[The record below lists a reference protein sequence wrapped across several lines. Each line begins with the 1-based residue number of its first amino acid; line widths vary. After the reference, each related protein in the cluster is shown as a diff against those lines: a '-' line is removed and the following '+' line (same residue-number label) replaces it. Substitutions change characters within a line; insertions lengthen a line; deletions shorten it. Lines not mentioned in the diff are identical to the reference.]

1 MLKRESGIKDIKGI
15 GDKAAQ
21 KYEKLKIYTVG
32 DLIEHYPRDYD
43 KYERICN
50 ISDVQEGKKATI
62 EGTLV
67 RRPVIKN
74 VRNLKIISIRL
85 RDRSGTINVTWFNM
99 PFLLNSLKMGSY
111 YILRGTVR
119 RKMNGL
125 CIEQPEM
132 LSKQSYYDKMDRLF
146 PIYSL
151 TDGISNN
158 SISKSVRYALSEF
171 EDTEDAL
178 PAGIRKKYG
187 LLSYKK
193 ALEGIHFPENMEVL
207 KQARRRLVFDEFF
220 WFILGIKAMSKN
232 LAKQKLKRVYNEND
246 VCDKFIKTLP
256 YELTDAQIR
265 TWNEIKRD
273 MLSGYVMNR
282 IVQGDVG
289 SGKTIVALL
298 ALLFNYSC
306 GYEGALMVPTE
317 VLARQHYEEA
327 VKLFDGLDVRI
338 DLLTG
343 STSAKEK
350 KIIYEKIAAG
360 KTDIVIGTHALL
372 EDKVSFGCL
381 GLVITDEQ
389 HRFGVKQRKNL
400 AMQGEDVHV
409 LVMSAT
415 PIPRSLA
422 LVLYGDM
429 DMSVIDTMPKGRLPI
444 QNCVVDT
451 SYRQTAYRFIENQV
465 KAGSQAYIICPMV
478 HENDEMELEN
488 VIEYTEMLKGQLS
501 PDIRVQSLYGSMK
514 AGEKNQVMEAFSRGD
529 IDVIVSTT
537 VIEVGINVPNA
548 TVMMVENAERFGL
561 AGLHQLRGRVGR
573 GDKQSYCIFMS
584 ANKSKKSME
593 RLKVL
598 NESNDGFFIASEDL
612 RLRGPG
618 ELMGVRQSGE
628 LGFGLA
634 DIYAD
639 ASVLNEVNE
648 AIKELPDETVRK
660 LVEDNKRFV
669 NCQIAL

>member
-1 MLKRESGIKDIKGI
+1 MSG
-15 GDKAAQ
+15 
-21 KYEKLKIYTVG
+21 
-32 DLIEHYPRDYD
+32 
-43 KYERICN
+43 
-50 ISDVQEGKKATI
+50 
-62 EGTLV
+62 
-67 RRPVIKN
+67 
-74 VRNLKIISIRL
+74 
-85 RDRSGTINVTWFNM
+85 
-99 PFLLNSLKMGSY
+99 
-111 YILRGTVR
+111 
-119 RKMNGL
+119 
-125 CIEQPEM
+125 
-132 LSKQSYYDKMDRLF
+132 
-146 PIYSL
+146 
-151 TDGISNN
+151 
-158 SISKSVRYALSEF
+158 
-171 EDTEDAL
+171 
-178 PAGIRKKYG
+178 
-187 LLSYKK
+187 
-193 ALEGIHFPENMEVL
+193 
-207 KQARRRLVFDEFF
+207 
-220 WFILGIKAMSKN
+220 
-232 LAKQKLKRVYNEND
+232 
-246 VCDKFIKTLP
+246 
-256 YELTDAQIR
+256 
-265 TWNEIKRD
+265 
-273 MLSGYVMNR
+273 
-282 IVQGDVG
+282 
-289 SGKTIVALL
+289 
-298 ALLFNYSC
+298 
-306 GYEGALMVPTE
+306 
-317 VLARQHYEEA
+317 
-327 VKLFDGLDVRI
+327 
-338 DLLTG
+338 
-343 STSAKEK
+343 
-350 KIIYEKIAAG
+350 
-360 KTDIVIGTHALL
+360 
-372 EDKVSFGCL
+372 
-381 GLVITDEQ
+381 
-389 HRFGVKQRKNL
+389 
-400 AMQGEDVHV
+400 
-409 LVMSAT
+409 
-415 PIPRSLA
+415 
-422 LVLYGDM
+422 
-429 DMSVIDTMPKGRLPI
+429 IDTMPKGRLPI

-514 AGEKNQVMEAFSRGD
+514 ASEKNQVMEAFSRGD

-618 ELMGVRQSGE
+618 EFMGVRQSGE

>member
-1 MLKRESGIKDIKGI
+1 MLKRESGIKNIKGI

-74 VRNLKIISIRL
+74 VRNLKIISIQL

-220 WFILGIKAMSKN
+220 WFILGIKAMSRN

-501 PDIRVQSLYGSMK
+501 PDIRIQSLYGSMK
-514 AGEKNQVMEAFSRGD
+514 ASEKNQVMEAFARGD

-648 AIKELPDETVRK
+648 AIKELPDDTVRK